1 MKYFFRSYWLQVIA
15 VFVSLFI
22 GSRVIAMVFADIEG
36 TGRLSTV
43 ADTTS
48 EVSSELSSES
58 SEVSSEESS
67 DNPLDEL
74 FESTDWSDSLESS
87 HTSTG
92 NSGSS
97 SSSSY
102 SNNSGGS
109 SYTGAEALV
118 MPGTLPI
125 TLLAQLTTS

>member
-1 MKYFFRSYWLQVIA
+1 MKYFFRNYWIQVIA

-43 ADTTS
+43 ADTSS

-74 FESTDWSDSLESS
+74 FESTDWRRQ
-87 HTSTG
+87 
-92 NSGSS
+92 SGIL
-97 SSSSY
+97 SY
-102 SNNSGGS
+102 FDRQFGKHRQ
-109 SYTGAEALV
+109 YR
-118 MPGTLPI
+118 
-125 TLLAQLTTS
+125 

>member
-1 MKYFFRSYWLQVIA
+1 MKYFFRNYWIQVIA

-22 GSRVIAMVFADIEG
+22 GSRVIAMVFSDIEG

-43 ADTTS
+43 SESPS

-58 SEVSSEESS
+58 SEVSEESS
-67 DNPLDEL
+67 ENPLDEL

-97 SSSSY
+97 TNSGSSS
-102 SNNSGGS
+102 N
-109 SYTGAEALV
+109 
-118 MPGTLPI
+118 
-125 TLLAQLTTS
+125 